1 MILVAEVVGSRFRGS
16 REGLRTEPF
25 AGGDGQFLRFLLDTM
40 ASHDPL
46 MPGLCGFQCGDAA
59 AAADPE

>member
-1 MILVAEVVGSRFRGS
+1 MLRLLGRALEVLEKVYEPSLLQEVTGSF
-16 REGLRTEPF
+16 F
-25 AGGDGQFLRFLLDTM
+25 DFLLDTM

-46 MPGLCGFQCGDAA
+46 MPGLCGFKCGDAA